1 MATRGPA
8 IVMIENGQFME
19 NCYLVADE
27 PRGRAV
33 IVDPGEEAGRFLS
46 ELRRRKWIPEAIWLT
61 HAHIDHI
68 MGVAAIREAHPG
80 IPIFLHAADRPLY
93 DGLPDQGR
101 WMGFSGLTPPPPADH
116 ALESGQVMRIGEH
129 EFAVR
134 HVPGHSPGHVAFVGH
149 GVILGGDVL
158 FNGSIGRTDLP
169 GGDFATLMQSIQAE
183 FLTLP
188 DSTVV
193 YSGHG
198 PETTI
203 GVERVSNPFLTGAY
217 RFE

>member
-1 MATRGPA
+1 MVSRGPA

-27 PRGRAV
+27 SQSRAI

-46 ELRRRKWIPEAIWLT
+46 ELRRRRWMPEAIWLT

-68 MGVAAIREAHPG
+68 MGVAAVREAHPG
-80 IPIFLHAADRPLY
+80 LPIFLHPADRSLY

-101 WMGFSGLTPPPPADH
+101 WMGFSGLTPPPPADQT
-116 ALESGQVMRIGEH
+116 LEHGQAMRIGQY

-134 HVPGHSPGHVAFVGH
+134 HVPGHSPGHVAFIGH

>member
-1 MATRGPA
+1 MTPTGRPA
-8 IVMIENGQFME
+8 IVRIENGQFVE
-19 NCYLVADE
+19 NCYLIGDEARGVA
-27 PRGRAV
+27 V
-33 IVDPGEEAGRFLS
+33 MVDPGEEAGRFLS
-46 ELRRRKWIPEAIWLT
+46 ELRRKKWSLEAIWLT

-68 MGVAAIREAHPG
+68 MGVAAIRRAHPG
-80 IPIFLHAADRPLY
+80 IPIFLHPADRPLY

-101 WMGFSGLTPPPPADH
+101 WMGLAGLETPPPADREL
-116 ALESGQVMRIGEH
+116 AGGQVMTIGDCAFE
-129 EFAVR
+129 VR

-149 GVILGGDVL
+149 GVIIGGDVL

-169 GGDFATLMQSIQAE
+169 GGDFSTLMQSIQTE

-188 DSTVV
+188 DSTIV

-203 GVERVSNPFLTGAY
+203 GVERVSNPFLTAVG
-217 RFE
+217 R

>member
-1 MATRGPA
+1 MATISQPTIVA
-8 IVMIENGQFME
+8 ITNGQFAQ
-19 NCYLVADE
+19 NCFLVGDE
-27 PRGRAV
+27 AKGVAAL
-33 IVDPGEEAGRFLS
+33 VDPGEEAGRFLA
-46 ELRRRKWIPEAIWLT
+46 ELRRRKWSLEAIWLT

-68 MGVAAIREAHPG
+68 MGVAAIRQAHPG
-80 IPIFLHAADRPLY
+80 VPIYLHAADRGLY
-93 DGLPDQGR
+93 AGLPEQGR
-101 WMGFSGLTPPPPADH
+101 WMGFRLEAPPPADRE
-116 ALESGQVMRIGEH
+116 LVSGQTVQVGAVAFE
-129 EFAVR
+129 VR

-149 GVILGGDVL
+149 GVIIGGDVL

-169 GGDFATLMQSIQAE
+169 GGDFATLMHSIQTE

-188 DSTVV
+188 DSTIV

-217 RFE
+217 RLE